1 MHILKNIIIKKL
13 KLYLFN
19 KLKNDTPNPNF
30 SKKRGKKEKKM
41 FWGTVVHPSRP
52 VVVVPK
58 ASLLITN
65 CALGLGGDEHKGK
78 RVVVHCVIVSEE
90 EEGVK
95 EVRERDVVVCVLRC
109 GVKEHSKMDVVMEAG
124 TLLKFYIEGPVE
136 AHLTGYYVKSF
147 LEEEADGEEK
157 EGEEK
162 EEKGEDKEK
171 EEDDDNVDIS
181 VFYREEY
188 RDPLGFGDVADE
200 DDEKDGPVE
209 TYNEDVEKK
218 EESKNEIVEEEKNE
232 VTEEKKEKKKK
243 RKRRNKKGKKGS
255 NPEEPPSKKP
265 KQQQQKEQKKEEEQ
279 QKKEEEQQQKQK
291 QPTVYKTTGKMFYGK
306 DGKLVGVEA
315 CGDLAAPRKVGSDI
329 TVCDSVIGA
338 GPRLF
343 KNAKITLTYAVQQKG
358 GEQET
363 VEKRT
368 FVFGH
373 DTMSDQDLYTGISG
387 MHAGGRRIII
397 KGKGEKAYDVLLTM
411 VK

>member
-1 MHILKNIIIKKL
+1 
-13 KLYLFN
+13 
-19 KLKNDTPNPNF
+19 
-30 SKKRGKKEKKM
+30 M

-52 VVVVPK
+52 AVVVPK

-65 CALGLGGDEHKGK
+65 CALGLSGDEHKGK

-90 EEGVK
+90 EETE
-95 EVRERDVVVCVLRC
+95 EVRERDVVICALRC
-109 GVKEHSKMDVVMEAG
+109 GVKEHSKMDIVMEAG

-147 LEEEADGEEK
+147 LEEETDGEEK

-162 EEKGEDKEK
+162 EEEREDKEK

-218 EESKNEIVEEEKNE
+218 EEGKNEIVEEEKNE

-243 RKRRNKKGKKGS
+243 RKRRNKKKKKDS
-255 NPEEPPSKKP
+255 NAEEPPSKKP
-265 KQQQQKEQKKEEEQ
+265 KQQQQQEQKEQKKQKKEEEQ
-279 QKKEEEQQQKQK
+279 K
-291 QPTVYKTTGKMFYGK
+291 QPTIYKTTGKMFYGK

-315 CGDLAAPRKVGSDI
+315 CGDLAAPRKVGNDI

-363 VEKRT
+363 VEKRM
-368 FVFGH
+368 FVFGP

-387 MHAGGRRIII
+387 MHAGGRRIIV